1 MRAAVLIVRIHLP
14 PAERQQTFGSARD
27 SARRLRD
34 IGVARDP
41 ASDKDA
47 VGNRGIVIAGQ
58 GHDRQPSRGE
68 QPGGALGSS
77 APPTTRR
84 LWSQRSTSK
93 SGDTRIATISAW
105 RRCAA
110 RGRAR
115 RAGRWRWRTAIT
127 SRPRRAANPLRPSW
141 VFGDEEIAAT
151 AADYL
156 ALGHWDRPM
165 QVGSGVVP
173 AYYSG
178 SPELAGTVNLV
189 RLNAAGEVVVARE
202 KLLADL

>member
-1 MRAAVLIVRIHLP
+1 VAVAHGHYEP
-14 PAERQQTFGSARD
+14 PA
-27 SARRLRD
+27 
-34 IGVARDP
+34 
-41 ASDKDA
+41 
-47 VGNRGIVIAGQ
+47 
-58 GHDRQPSRGE
+58 
-68 QPGGALGSS
+68 
-77 APPTTRR
+77 TR
-84 LWSQRSTSK
+84 
-93 SGDTRIATISAW
+93 
-105 RRCAA
+105 
-110 RGRAR
+110 
-115 RAGRWRWRTAIT
+115 
-127 SRPRRAANPLRPSW
+127 ANPLRPCW

-156 ALGHWDRPM
+156 ALGQWDRPM